1 MYTLM
6 YLQATWVPECFI
18 THITGKWTFPS
29 MYMLMYLQMSKL
41 LECSIT
47 HITATCAFHCMYPLV
62 LFHNILL
69 IKCSIVGSLLRR
81 KKEVIL
87 IINKKR

>member
-6 YLQATWVPECFI
+6 YFQ
-18 THITGKWTFPS
+18 TF
-29 MYMLMYLQMSKL
+29 KL

-47 HITATCAFHCMYPLV
+47 HITAICIFHSMYPLV
-62 LFHNILL
+62 LFYSALL
-69 IKCSIVGSLLRR
+69 TKCSIGGSLLHR

-87 IINKKR
+87 IF